1 MQSKLIKITVLALS
15 LGMLGGCAADMTQ
28 IDAAK
33 AQASAALAKATDA
46 YNLAQN
52 AHTVASE
59 AAYNADK
66 ATQTAQ
72 TALECCNANSSRL
85 DRMFEKAMMK

>member
-1 MQSKLIKITVLALS
+1 MQTKLIKLSVLALS
-15 LGMLGGCAADMTQ
+15 IGLAGGCADMSQ
-28 IDAAK
+28 VEEAK
-33 AQASAALAKATDA
+33 AAAANAMAKATEA

-59 AAYNADK
+59 AAYNAD
-66 ATQTAQ
+66 QAQ
-72 TALECCNANSSRL
+72 KSAESALACCNDNASRL

>member
-1 MQSKLIKITVLALS
+1 MQTKLIKISVLALS
-15 LGMLGGCAADMTQ
+15 LGLVGGCADMSQ
-28 IDAAK
+28 IDAIK
-33 AQASAALAKATDA
+33 AQANAALSKATDA

-59 AAYNADK
+59 AAYNATVAQK
-66 ATQTAQ
+66 TAQ
-72 TALECCNANSSRL
+72 TALECCNENSSRL

>member
-1 MQSKLIKITVLALS
+1 MQTKLIKISVLALS
-15 LGMLGGCAADMTQ
+15 MGLLGGCTDFQPQ

-33 AQASAALAKATDA
+33 ASADAAMARANDA

-59 AAYNADK
+59 AAFAADK
-66 ATQTAQ
+66 ASKDAQ
-72 TALECCNANSSRL
+72 AALTCCNENSRRL
-85 DRMFEKAMMK
+85 DKAFEKTMQK